1 MVSVDYEK
9 IGKCIAA
16 RRRELGL
23 TQSQVEQK
31 ADLCFKYMSNIERA
45 KTVISIDVLMRL
57 CDALDTTPDFLL
69 LDEASNDE
77 KNDYLKSMTSRLRQ
91 MSSKQARLTLSLMD
105 WILTQK
111 LD

>member
-1 MVSVDYEK
+1 MKFVDYEK
-9 IGKCIAA
+9 IGKRIAA
-16 RRRELGL
+16 RRRELRL
-23 TQSQVEQK
+23 TQSQVEQE

-45 KTVISIDVLMRL
+45 KTVISIDVLMRI

-91 MSSKQARLTLSLMD
+91 MSSKQARLALSLMD

>member
-1 MVSVDYEK
+1 MASVDYEK
-9 IGKCIAA
+9 IGKRIAA

-31 ADLCFKYMSNIERA
+31 ADLCFKYMSNIERG
-45 KTVISIDVLMRL
+45 KTVISIDVLMRI
-57 CDALDTTPDFLL
+57 CEALDTTPDFLL
-69 LDEASNDE
+69 LDEASNDD
-77 KNDYLKSMTSRLRQ
+77 NDYLKSMTSRLRQ